1 MSVVA
6 LDVGIVG
13 GADLVEG
20 AFPKVEG
27 EGQHIGLAAQ
37 RQGIVLVAPLSV
49 FEGVAQAALD
59 ALAGIDRLLGRDLV
73 GRTLFQEAASPG
85 VDALGIFAHY
95 HEVDVLWPLVGERR
109 RYVGIELDRAQVDVL
124 VQLETQPEQNT
135 LFEDTGL
142 DVGVPDRAE
151 VYRVEGAEIVCRR
164 IGQHLARLEVAIA
177 AEVKI
182 DGLELEALLGGDGFQ
197 GFQPF
202 NHDFRTG
209 AVPGQ
214 YGDLI
219 HESYPSLKALV

>member
-1 MSVVA
+1 M
-6 LDVGIVG
+6 
-13 GADLVEG
+13 
-20 AFPKVEG
+20 
-27 EGQHIGLAAQ
+27 
-37 RQGIVLVAPLSV
+37 
-49 FEGVAQAALD
+49 
-59 ALAGIDRLLGRDLV
+59 
-73 GRTLFQEAASPG
+73 
-85 VDALGIFAHY
+85 
-95 HEVDVLWPLVGERR
+95 LWPLVGERR

-164 IGQHLARLEVAIA
+164 IGQHLARLKVAIA

-182 DGLELEALLGGDGFQ
+182 DGLVLEALLCRDGFQ

-202 NHDFRTG
+202 NHDFRTS